1 MVLTLNRV
9 KGAKM
14 KDADIKNTS
23 QNTAIIGGKKV
34 IVASPQEVKSSVDKL
49 KVQYAKALENLKNR

>member
-1 MVLTLNRV
+1 
-9 KGAKM
+9 M
-14 KDADIKNTS
+14 KDSEVKQTG

-34 IVASPQEVKSSVDKL
+34 IVASPQEVKSSVDKM

>member
-1 MVLTLNRV
+1 V
-9 KGAKM
+9 
-14 KDADIKNTS
+14 KDADIKNTN

-49 KVQYAKALENLKNR
+49 KVQYSKALENLKNR